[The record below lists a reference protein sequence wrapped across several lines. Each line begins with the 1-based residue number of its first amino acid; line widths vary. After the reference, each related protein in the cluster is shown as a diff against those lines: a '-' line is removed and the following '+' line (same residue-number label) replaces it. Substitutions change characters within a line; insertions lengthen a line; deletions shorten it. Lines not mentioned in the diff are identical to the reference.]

1 MTPPKAKPV
10 DISALTNLHLEIYKN
25 SFKPGDYEVNPRAA
39 ALADHLNTQ
48 LSGSDLQYDPREMTF
63 YQVMDG
69 ETHKVD
75 IYKEAQFVQA
85 LRDSDTGGDR
95 KIDLEEVKA
104 MMARYLPEDQVGHYD
119 PKSFL
124 RDIEALM
131 EIRYRPIAEN
141 MATFSADLKWMPTMR
156 AILAYN
162 RGLLHEDV
170 RQSQA
175 FLHPNNILKSAGNL
189 IGFPFTTAY
198 NAEQKGLSL
207 FTEVKDSDYV
217 PFLIADE
224 ISFHLA
230 EKHYHE
236 RDLALYHFFRALEVA
251 SKGDYEWYKNLDI
264 HGALAFMKSDM
275 GEEFAASAEVLE
287 ERLPLVTLHNILLQD
302 DPHQVG
308 QDLLKFADAERPSY
322 QFNLWPFF
330 AFAFGGGNQ
339 RRNVFDSVEHFTRLG
354 GGRNNQYFAN
364 STYQML
370 KEKAFLP
377 NPEDPAGGEEVL
389 IAQQNAYEA
398 LRAQADEAQK
408 DMKGNNGGFAN
419 QLICPFISGHDCR
432 DWGDKELYDGTGH
445 MMNAL
450 YWFTLGGPKVSGAF
464 HDIRAV
470 KHFWSPHAMMEVGS
484 RWFLRSMFPARSSR
498 NLSWG
503 QKFQN
508 IPHPFRGM
516 GHLQTQADLGRF
528 NFVKSWGLGAGK
540 PPLNQ
545 GAVGEMAEA
554 IEKVTHGAKATLKQR
569 GEWMTAGKIKVQAME
584 GKISIAEMDAM
595 EEASH
600 GMDLLSEGKYFA
612 EDVRMIA
619 DHGEGLAKKFRQLVE
634 AGKISH
640 KPLSWDELAGLLAK
654 EGRLTPEEWIV
665 LGRME
670 EQLGRPVLA
679 HYRNSLAEL
688 TSSLA
693 KASPDK
699 ALTWKQLKEVIV
711 KGGKLEAKQLDSL
724 GRYLLVGKGEAR
736 TVQEWARIVEEPAN
750 WARSLEGS
758 PWRQLKAIGDRI
770 SRWLFQVQEAV
781 PGAETAVKVG
791 DKFAR
796 KPLQHLERSFFPWME
811 GAQNNFFMKRIVGPL
826 FGIRFT
832 SLTMG
837 PDTKAHTNSLGE
849 EILSE
854 DQVPP
859 GEAVGTELL
868 PLLTYQKQISMAGHG
883 NINALKLFDRD
894 RKEYGMDLRPLPDP
908 TRPDPFFEAKPAEEE
923 PEG

>member
-10 DISALTNLHLEIYKN
+10 DISALSDLHLEIYKN

-39 ALADHLNTQ
+39 ALADHLGTQ
-48 LSGSDLQYDPREMTF
+48 LSGSDLQYDPREMSF
-63 YQVMDG
+63 YKVVNG

-75 IYKEAQFVQA
+75 IYKEANFVQA
-85 LRDSDTGGDR
+85 LRDSDTSGDQ
-95 KIDLEEVKA
+95 KIDLEEVKT
-104 MMARYLPEDQVGHYD
+104 MMARHLPEDQVGHYD

-131 EIRYRPIAEN
+131 EIRYRPIAGN
-141 MATFSADLKWMPTMR
+141 MSTFSADLKWMPTMR
-156 AILAYN
+156 AIVAYN
-162 RGLLHEDV
+162 RGLLAEDV

-189 IGFPFTTAY
+189 VGFPFTTAY

-224 ISFHLA
+224 VSFHLA

-236 RDLALYHFFRALEVA
+236 RDLAVYHFFRALETA
-251 SKGDYEWYKNLDI
+251 SKGNYEWYQNQDI
-264 HGALAFMKSDM
+264 NGALEYMKTEM
-275 GEEFAASAEVLE
+275 GEEFAASAVVLE
-287 ERLPLVTLHNILLQD
+287 ERLPLAALHNILIQD
-302 DPHQVG
+302 DTQKVG
-308 QDLLKFADAERPSY
+308 QDLLEFAKAERPSY

-339 RRNVFDSVEHFTRLG
+339 RRNVFDSAEHFTRLG

-364 STYQML
+364 STLQML
-370 KEKAFLP
+370 KEKAFSP
-377 NPEDPAGGEEVL
+377 DMEAN
-389 IAQQNAYEA
+389 EA
-398 LRAQADEAQK
+398 LRAQADEVQS
-408 DMKGNNGGFAN
+408 DMKGNGGGFAN
-419 QLICPFISGHDCR
+419 QLICPFISGHECR

-445 MMNAL
+445 MMNSL
-450 YWFTLGGPKVSGAF
+450 YWFTLGWPKVSGAF
-464 HDIRAV
+464 HDVRAT
-470 KHFWSPHAMMEVGS
+470 KHFWSPHSMMELGS
-484 RWFLRSMFPARSSR
+484 RWLLRSVFPVRSSR
-498 NLSWG
+498 SMSLG
-503 QKFQN
+503 QKFGN
-508 IPHPFRGM
+508 LPHPTRGM
-516 GHLQTQADLGRF
+516 GHLQTQADIGRF
-528 NFVKSWGLGAGK
+528 NFAKSWGLGASK

-554 IEKVTHGAKATLKQR
+554 IESITNGAQATLKQR

-584 GKISIAEMDAM
+584 GKISVAEMDAL
-595 EEASH
+595 EEAGRH
-600 GMDLLSEGKYFA
+600 ANLLSEGKYFA

-619 DHGEGLAKKFRQLVE
+619 EHGEGLAKKFRQLVE
-634 AGKISH
+634 AGKVTQ
-640 KPLSWDELAGLLAK
+640 KPVTWEELAKLLAK
-654 EGRLTPEEWIV
+654 EGRLTSEEWIV

-670 EQLGRPVLA
+670 EQLGQPVLA
-679 HYRNSLAEL
+679 HYRGSLSEVTQAF
-688 TSSLA
+688 A
-693 KASPDK
+693 KSSPDK
-699 ALTWKQLKEVIV
+699 TMTWKQLKETIV
-711 KGGKLEAKQLDSL
+711 KGGKLEQKQLDSL
-724 GRYLLVGKGEAR
+724 GRYLLVSKSEAR
-736 TVQEWARIVEEPAN
+736 SVQEWARIIDEPAN
-750 WARSLEGS
+750 WARSLEGA

-837 PDTKAHTNSLGE
+837 PDTKAHTNALGE
-849 EILSE
+849 EILADE
-854 DQVPP
+854 QVAPA
-859 GEAVGTELL
+859 EAVGTDLL
-868 PLLTYQKQISMAGHG
+868 PLLVYQKQIATAGHG
-883 NINALKLFDRD
+883 NINALKVFDRD
-894 RKEYGMDLRPLPDP
+894 RKEHGMDLRPLPDP
-908 TRPDPFFEAKPAEEE
+908 NRPDPFFEAKPAEEE
-923 PEG
+923 EAEG